1 MRNTWLVIK
10 HEIRST
16 LGKPSFWIMTFLF
29 PLIIVGFQVGSQ
41 VLAQDVVEQ
50 EIASATSGAEAIGY
64 VDEAGLI
71 RTIPA
76 EIPPGLFVAYPDQ
89 EAARAALEKGD
100 IARYYLIPAD
110 FVTSGNLVLV
120 ERDFSPFKSLISSDP
135 IRVVINANLV
145 GDEALAELIV
155 NPTAEVEAT
164 PLAPLGGTD
173 MDNPLAFIV
182 PYATL
187 FIFFFV
193 ITMSSGFMLQSV
205 AKEKENRVI
214 EVLLVS
220 LHPREMMLGKVIG
233 LGAVALLQMAL
244 WMGAGLFALDRG
256 VVAAAGV
263 AAFALRPDFLV
274 WALLYFVL
282 GYLLYAS
289 LMGALGA
296 LAPSAREGQQFT
308 FVLLLPLMVPM
319 FLVNVFVQT
328 PNAPLPV
335 FLSLFPLTAP
345 VAMITRLVATGVPL
359 WQPLVSVVLLV
370 ATTYFIVA
378 MTARL
383 FRAQTLLSG
392 ATLTTRRIWEALRGQ
407 PVASS

>member
-29 PLIIVGFQVGSQ
+29 PLVIVGLQVVSQ
-41 VLAQDVVEQ
+41 VLARDMVE
-50 EIASATSGAEAIGY
+50 EAANATSESEAIGY

-71 RTIPA
+71 QTIPT
-76 EIPPGLFVAYPDQ
+76 EIPSELLVAYPDQ
-89 EAARAALEKGD
+89 KSARAALENGNIKS
-100 IARYYLIPAD
+100 YYLIPAD
-110 FVTSGNLVLV
+110 FVASGDLVLV
-120 ERDFSPFKSLISSDP
+120 ERDFSPFKSLISSNP

-155 NPTAEVEAT
+155 NPTAEVET
-164 PLAPLGGTD
+164 IPLAPLGGTD
-173 MDNPLAFIV
+173 MNNPLTFIV
-182 PYATL
+182 PSATL

-193 ITMSSGFMLQSV
+193 ITMTSGFMLQSV

-214 EVLLVS
+214 EVLLSS
-220 LHPREMMLGKVIG
+220 LHPREMMLGKIIG
-233 LGAVALLQMAL
+233 LGAVALLQIGL
-244 WMGAGLFALDRG
+244 WMGAGLFALDKS
-256 VVAAAGV
+256 VVAVAGA
-263 AAFALRPDFLV
+263 AAFALPPGFMV

-319 FLVNVFVQT
+319 FLLNAFIQT
-328 PNAPLPV
+328 PNAPLPL

-345 VAMITRLVATGVPL
+345 VAMVTRLAATGVPF
-359 WQPLVSVVLLV
+359 WQPLVSVALLV

-392 ATLTTRRIWEALRGQ
+392 ATLTAKRIWQALRER
-407 PVASS
+407 

>member
-29 PLIIVGFQVGSQ
+29 PLVMVGLQVVSQ
-41 VLAQDVVEQ
+41 VLARDMVE
-50 EIASATSGAEAIGY
+50 EAANATSESEAIGY

-71 RTIPA
+71 QTIPT
-76 EIPPGLFVAYPDQ
+76 EIPSELLVAYPDQ
-89 EAARAALEKGD
+89 KSARAALENGNIKS
-100 IARYYLIPAD
+100 YYLIPAD
-110 FVTSGNLVLV
+110 FVASGDLVLV
-120 ERDFSPFKSLISSDP
+120 ERDFSPFKSLISSNP

-155 NPTAEVEAT
+155 NPTAEVET
-164 PLAPLGGTD
+164 IPLAPLGGTD
-173 MDNPLAFIV
+173 MNNPLTFIV
-182 PYATL
+182 PSATL

-193 ITMSSGFMLQSV
+193 ITMTSGFMLQSV

-214 EVLLVS
+214 EVLLSS
-220 LHPREMMLGKVIG
+220 LHPREMMLGKIIG
-233 LGAVALLQMAL
+233 LGAVALLQIGL
-244 WMGAGLFALDRG
+244 WMGAGLFALDKS
-256 VVAAAGV
+256 VVAVAGA
-263 AAFALRPDFLV
+263 AAFALPPGFMV

-319 FLVNVFVQT
+319 FLLNAFIQT
-328 PNAPLPV
+328 PNAPLPL

-345 VAMITRLVATGVPL
+345 VAMVTRLAATGVPV
-359 WQPLVSVVLLV
+359 WQPLVSVALLV

-392 ATLTTRRIWEALRGQ
+392 ATLTAKRIWQALRER
-407 PVASS
+407 

>member
-29 PLIIVGFQVGSQ
+29 PLVMVGLQVVSQ
-41 VLAQDVVEQ
+41 VLARDMVED
-50 EIASATSGAEAIGY
+50 AANATSDSEAIGY

-71 RTIPA
+71 QTIPT
-76 EIPPGLFVAYPDQ
+76 EIPSELLVAYPDQ
-89 EAARAALEKGD
+89 KSARAALENGNIKS
-100 IARYYLIPAD
+100 YYLIPAD
-110 FVTSGNLVLV
+110 FVASGDLVLV
-120 ERDFSPFKSLISSDP
+120 ERDFSPFKSLISSNP

-155 NPTAEVEAT
+155 NPTAEVET
-164 PLAPLGGTD
+164 IPLAPLGGTD
-173 MDNPLAFIV
+173 MNNPLAFIV
-182 PYATL
+182 PSVTL
-187 FIFFFV
+187 FIFFSV
-193 ITMSSGFMLQSV
+193 ITMTSGFMLQSV

-214 EVLLVS
+214 EVLLLS
-220 LHPREMMLGKVIG
+220 LHPREMMLGKIIG
-233 LGAVALLQMAL
+233 LGAVALLQIGL
-244 WMGAGLFALDRG
+244 WMGTGLFALDKS
-256 VVAAAGV
+256 VVAVAG
-263 AAFALRPDFLV
+263 AAFALPPGFLV

-296 LAPSAREGQQFT
+296 LAPSAREGQQLT

-319 FLVNVFVQT
+319 FLLNAFIQT

-345 VAMITRLVATGVPL
+345 VAMITRLAATGVPF
-359 WQPLVSVVLLV
+359 WQPLVSVALLV

-392 ATLTTRRIWEALRGQ
+392 ATLTAKRIWRALRER
-407 PVASS
+407 

>member
-29 PLIIVGFQVGSQ
+29 PLVIVGLQVGSQ
-41 VLAQDVVEQ
+41 VLARNMVE
-50 EIASATSGAEAIGY
+50 ETANATSDSEAIGY

-71 RTIPA
+71 QTIPA
-76 EIPPGLFVAYPDQ
+76 EIPSGLLVAYPDQ
-89 EAARAALEKGD
+89 KSAHAALENGNIKS
-100 IARYYLIPAD
+100 YYLIPVD
-110 FVTSGNLVLV
+110 FVASGDLVLV
-120 ERDFSPFKSLISSDP
+120 ERDFNPFKSLISSNP

-155 NPTAEVEAT
+155 NPTAGVETT

-173 MDNPLAFIV
+173 MNNPLAFIV
-182 PYATL
+182 PSATL
-187 FIFFFV
+187 FIFFSV
-193 ITMSSGFMLQSV
+193 ITMTSGFMLQSV

-214 EVLLVS
+214 EVLLSS

-233 LGAVALLQMAL
+233 LGAVALLQIGL
-244 WMGAGLFALDRG
+244 WMGAGLFALDKS
-256 VVAAAGV
+256 VVAVAGA
-263 AAFALRPDFLV
+263 AAFALPPGFLV

-289 LMGALGA
+289 LMGTLGA

-319 FLVNVFVQT
+319 FLLNAFIQT

-345 VAMITRLVATGVPL
+345 VAMITRLAATSVPF
-359 WQPLVSVVLLV
+359 WQPLVSVTLLV
-370 ATTYFIVA
+370 ATTYFIVTV
-378 MTARL
+378 TARL

-392 ATLTTRRIWEALRGQ
+392 ATLTAKRIWQALRER
-407 PVASS
+407 

>member
-1 MRNTWLVIK
+1 MRNTWLVVK
-10 HEIRST
+10 HQIRST

-41 VLAQDVVEQ
+41 VLARDVVEQ
-50 EIASATSGAEAIGY
+50 EAASATSGSAAIGY

-76 EIPPGLFVAYPDQ
+76 DIPPGLFVAYSDQ
-89 EAARAALEKGD
+89 GAARAALENGD
-100 IARYYLIPAD
+100 IQSYYLIPAD
-110 FVTSGNLVLV
+110 FVASGDLVLV

-135 IRVVINANLV
+135 FRVVINANLV
-145 GDEALAELIV
+145 GNEALAKLVV
-155 NPTAEVEAT
+155 NPTAKVEAT

-173 MDNPLAFIV
+173 MNSPLAFIV

-220 LHPREMMLGKVIG
+220 LRPRELMLGKVIG
-233 LGAVALLQMAL
+233 LGAVALLQMGL

-256 VVAAAGV
+256 VAAVAAAA
-263 AAFALRPDFLV
+263 AAFALRPAFLV
-274 WALLYFVL
+274 WALLYFLL

-296 LAPSAREGQQFT
+296 LAPSAREGQQFV
-308 FVLLLPLMVPM
+308 FIILLPLLTP
-319 FLVNVFVQT
+319 LWLASVFVQS

-345 VAMITRLVATGVPL
+345 VAMITRLAATGVPL
-359 WQPLVSVVLLV
+359 WQPLVSLALLV
-370 ATTYFIVA
+370 ATTYLIVA

-392 ATLTTRRIWEALRGQ
+392 ATLTTKRIWQALRGQ
-407 PVASS
+407 